1 MKYRYLDINTYK
13 RRKHFEYFS
22 HMAYPYVS
30 VTVNI
35 DITEFLSVIQ
45 ERKLPF
51 FLSFCYCIAKAAN
64 GVPEFRQRILENQII
79 EYTKCRT
86 SHTVSLEDGTYCY
99 CTLDCDKPFRE
110 YLIYAAQEQEN
121 SKQERS
127 VEDKQE
133 DLNELIFISTLP
145 WFSYTALSNPVP
157 IPADSN
163 PRITWGKYSKEEFK
177 TVIPVTVQCNHA
189 LVDGLHISEFLD
201 ALEKELDKV
210 VESERKM

>member
-22 HMAYPYVS
+22 YMAYPYVS

-79 EYTKCRT
+79 EYTKCCT
-86 SHTVSLEDGTYCY
+86 SHTVSLKDGTYCY

-121 SKQERS
+121 AKQERS